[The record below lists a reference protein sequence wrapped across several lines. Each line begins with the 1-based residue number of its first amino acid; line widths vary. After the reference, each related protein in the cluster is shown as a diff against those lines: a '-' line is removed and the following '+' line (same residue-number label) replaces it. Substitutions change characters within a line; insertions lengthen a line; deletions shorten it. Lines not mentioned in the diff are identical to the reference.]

1 MLVLV
6 GPSASGKT
14 EAVKLLIS
22 EYGMQ
27 KLVTYTSRPMRI
39 HEVDGKDY
47 HFISKEEFEKKIKEN
62 FFLEYVEYNHNYYG
76 TAYEDLADNKV
87 VILEPSGV
95 KTYLKKVPEKIK
107 VCYLRTPIEYRKR
120 RMIER
125 GDLED
130 QIKLRIDNDDLIFNH
145 ELESIVNWVIDSNDI
160 TIQDMT
166 KEIYELYE
174 PYLWK

>member
-22 EYGMQ
+22 EYGMK

-39 HEVDGKDY
+39 HEVKGVDY
-47 HFISKEEFEKKIKEN
+47 HFISKEEFEKKIEEN

-95 KTYLKKVPEKIK
+95 KTYLQKVPDKVK
-107 VCYLRTPIEYRKR
+107 VCYLRTPIEYRKI

-130 QIKLRIDNDDLIFNH
+130 QIKLRIDNDDLIFNE
-145 ELESIVNWVIDSNDI
+145 ELESIANWVIDSNDI

-166 KEIYELYE
+166 KKIYELYE
-174 PYLWK
+174 PYL